1 MCDQNT
7 VKFGMVSALVSVV
20 IIIGYLL
27 FDKDQNIGMYTLFAG
42 LFFAFIVITTGMVQM
57 DRKRK

>member
-1 MCDQNT
+1 
-7 VKFGMVSALVSVV
+7 MVSALVSVV